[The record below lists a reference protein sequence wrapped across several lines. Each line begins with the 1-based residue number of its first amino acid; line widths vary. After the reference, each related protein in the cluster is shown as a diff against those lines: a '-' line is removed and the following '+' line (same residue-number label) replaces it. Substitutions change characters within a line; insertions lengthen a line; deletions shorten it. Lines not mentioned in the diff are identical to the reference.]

1 MKKQLFKTFLLSTS
15 ILTFG
20 SAIIPSSAV
29 FANENINQTNIS
41 NDLNLEQYE
50 NSPYCDTTYDSE
62 NNTTTVTISDSNL
75 AFFLASQGIDVP
87 NELYNLAR
95 LRSAGVTK
103 IVWHGK
109 ARYGNVDV
117 YLSKSFL
124 TRASRMTKNA
134 IIGAL
139 GTLIVGPAW
148 GAAISVIAGEIKNK
162 KFNHGKVFV
171 IRGFGYQYSYFQ

>member
-1 MKKQLFKTFLLSTS
+1 MKKYLFKTLLLSTS
-15 ILTFG
+15 ILTLG
-20 SAIIPSSAV
+20 SAIIPNSAV

-41 NDLNLEQYE
+41 NTLILEQYE
-50 NSPYCDTTYDSE
+50 NSPYCNTTYDSE

-75 AFFLASQGIDVP
+75 ALFLASQGIDVP

-109 ARYGNVDV
+109 ARYGNVDI
-117 YLSKSFL
+117 YLSKAFL
-124 TRASRMTKNA
+124 TNMSCKSRAA

-139 GTLIVGPAW
+139 GGAIIGVIVDD
-148 GAAISVIAGEIKNK
+148 IKGK
-162 KFNHGKVFV
+162 TYKHGKVYV
-171 IRGFGYQYSYFQ
+171 IRKFGYQYSYLQ

>member
-1 MKKQLFKTFLLSTS
+1 TFLLSTS

-41 NDLNLEQYE
+41 NTLNLEQYE
-50 NSPYCDTTYDSE
+50 NSPYCNTTYDSE

-75 AFFLASQGIDVP
+75 ALFLASQGIDVP

-109 ARYGNVDV
+109 ARYGNVDI
-117 YLSKSFL
+117 YLSKAFL
-124 TRASRMTKNA
+124 TNMSRKSRAA

-139 GTLIVGPAW
+139 GGLVT
-148 GAAISVIAGEIKNK
+148 GALGGAIIGVIADDIKGK
-162 KFNHGKVFV
+162 TYKHGKVYV
-171 IRGFGYQYSYFQ
+171 IRKFGYQYSYLQ